1 MDLTALRL
9 ARPIA
14 LQTALPGRVPDLH
27 NPFRGGGAKHRRHM
41 TFKDAVASAL
51 VQYASLQ
58 GRSSRSEFWF
68 FALFILIVS
77 AAVYLV
83 SLALPERYGP
93 IMQSLVFMALA
104 IPLFS
109 VFVRRMH
116 DIGASAWRA
125 LVFCVPVLHIICL
138 YWALKRGQEGE
149 NEYGPAPLD

>member
-1 MDLTALRL
+1 M
-9 ARPIA
+9 
-14 LQTALPGRVPDLH
+14 
-27 NPFRGGGAKHRRHM
+27 KM

>member
-1 MDLTALRL
+1 M
-9 ARPIA
+9 
-14 LQTALPGRVPDLH
+14 
-27 NPFRGGGAKHRRHM
+27 
-41 TFKDAVASAL
+41 
-51 VQYASLQ
+51 
-58 GRSSRSEFWF
+58 
-68 FALFILIVS
+68 S